1 MCYLLGKFEIDI
13 NKLFLSKMDN
23 QFSIRREKN
32 VSISN
37 ILEIVAQLP
46 GLSTVRLLQ
55 LEMGP
60 ASYQQHYPSVCRLP
74 RPRPTTA

>member
-46 GLSTVRLLQ
+46 GLSTVRLLYISP
-55 LEMGP
+55 MVNG
-60 ASYQQHYPSVCRLP
+60 RLK
-74 RPRPTTA
+74 

>member
-1 MCYLLGKFEIDI
+1 MHMCYLLGKFEIDI

-46 GLSTVRLLQ
+46 GLSTVRLLYISP
-55 LEMGP
+55 MVNG
-60 ASYQQHYPSVCRLP
+60 RLK
-74 RPRPTTA
+74 